1 MKVILLEL
9 GGPVGRARKV
19 IQEHFDHCDVES
31 LSRSHFERG
40 ATRTLID
47 LRRRRP
53 DVFVVATERLTW
65 QRGTNA
71 FFLLGSL
78 AGARRT
84 IILDGHGGWLE
95 ESRSRVVFAAARV
108 ASDAVRSLA
117 IMSRA
122 RRELK
127 RIESEVKQSGS
138 WKPSQKESRAS
149 ANTYPRITY
158 LRATPGPGTQ
168 AGGASSHIK
177 GVVEGLIEL
186 GAKLEI
192 ISNDALAGLD
202 EKRLKLKVITPEP
215 LGATRAVFDVH
226 NNDVFTRGTLSIL
239 EAQPPDFIYQRYA
252 RFSWVGVAVS
262 LQTKR
267 PLFLEYNG
275 SEVWVGRHWDRVNML
290 DLLER
295 YERLNLAAA
304 TRIFVV
310 SEVERINLER
320 AGIPTEKIVV
330 NPNGVDVKA
339 FRPNV
344 GGDAKRNELGLQ
356 SDELLVGFVGTFGP
370 WHGVLVLAEAI
381 KLIPDELPVRFL
393 LVGTGALHGEMKKLL
408 KAEEQSGRVI
418 FYGAVPH
425 HEIPALLDACD
436 VLVSP
441 HVPLA
446 GGAEFFGSPTK
457 LFEYMAMGKAI
468 VASRLGQIA
477 EVLSHEK
484 TALLADPGDAKQLSD
499 ALIRLLQS
507 PQLRELL
514 GAAARQTA
522 IANHTWTRNAQIIL
536 DAYSAWRE
544 EVRTN

>member
-9 GGPVGRARKV
+9 GGSAGRARKV
-19 IQEHFDHCDVES
+19 IQEHFDHCEVEI
-31 LSRSHFERG
+31 LSRSDFERG

-53 DVFVVATERLTW
+53 DVFAVATERLAW

-95 ESRSRVVFAAARV
+95 ESRLRVLCAAARV
-108 ASDAVRSLA
+108 ASEAVRSAA
-117 IMSRA
+117 IMARA
-122 RRELK
+122 RAELK
-127 RIESEVKQSGS
+127 KLESEVKQSAS
-138 WKPSQKESRAS
+138 WKPPGKESKAS
-149 ANTYPRITY
+149 ASTYPRITY
-158 LRATPGPGTQ
+158 LRATPGPGTE

-177 GVVEGLIEL
+177 GVVESLIEL
-186 GAKLEI
+186 GAKVEI

-202 EKRLKLKVITPEP
+202 EKRLQLKVIPPEP

-226 NNDVFTRGTLSIL
+226 NNDVFTRGALSVI
-239 EAQPPDFIYQRYA
+239 ETQATDFIYQRYA
-252 RFSWVGVAVS
+252 RFSWAGVAAS

-275 SEVWVGRHWDRVNML
+275 SEVWLGRHWDHVSRL

-295 YERLNLAAA
+295 YERLNLEAA

-310 SEVERINLER
+310 SQVERNNLER
-320 AGIPTEKIVV
+320 AGIPGAKIVV
-330 NPNGVDVKA
+330 NPNGVDVNG
-339 FRPNV
+339 FRPHV
-344 GGDAKRNELGLQ
+344 GGDTKRTELGVRG
-356 SDELLVGFVGTFGP
+356 DELLVGFVGTFGP

-381 KLIPDELPVRFL
+381 KLIPAELPVRFL
-393 LVGTGALHGEMKKLL
+393 LVGTGSLHGEMRKLL
-408 KAEEQSGRVI
+408 EAEEQTGRVI
-418 FYGAVPH
+418 FYGGVPH
-425 HEIPALLDACD
+425 HQIPSLLDACD

-457 LFEYMAMGKAI
+457 LFEYMAMGKPI

-477 EVLSHEK
+477 EVLKDGE
-484 TALLADPGDAKQLSD
+484 TALLVKPGDAKELS
-499 ALIRLLQS
+499 ASIVRLIESPRLRQD
-507 PQLRELL
+507 L
-514 GAAARQTA
+514 GTAARETA
-522 IANHTWTRNAQIIL
+522 VARHRWIRNAGKIL
-536 DAYSAWRE
+536 DTYTAWRQSLSS
-544 EVRTN
+544 